1 MKSEEQVRKLL
12 SKVQLEGSIL
22 NNDNSTSTMQS
33 AFLYAEQLLKNILD
47 EPCEKV
53 YCCSTCNI
61 THLEIKCPLCHN
73 SNVIKSTADL
83 IPRIEFHF

>member
-1 MKSEEQVRKLL
+1 MKSEEQVRRIL

-47 EPCEKV
+47 EPYEKI
-53 YCCSTCNI
+53 YCCSACNI
-61 THLEIKCPLCHN
+61 AHKEKECPLCHN
-73 SNVIKSTADL
+73 SNIIKSTADL